1 VITRVAARLFR
12 PPRPDSHPRV
22 LEKCDKAIDRAVKS
36 RKTVS
41 EEADHYFEAAIR
53 RLKDYDVEFHHR

>member
-1 VITRVAARLFR
+1 VITRVSIFR
-12 PPRPDSHPRV
+12 PPRPDSHVRV